1 MAGDIDCTG
10 KKLQNVLGKSP
21 VLGNKIGFQ
30 IFEIVDQ
37 LGENGGNFM
46 YLFPENIIFGH
57 RILANIWYWD
67 VLEFLLVTINQKLTI
82 NANLLLPQVAINCS
96 LSLVCPQYWR
106 FVSTRITT

>member
-1 MAGDIDCTG
+1 MQRPVHPDYPKSYSGWPAIWIVLG

-37 LGENGGNFM
+37 LGENRGNFM
-46 YLFPENIIFGH
+46 YLFPENMIFGH

-67 VLEFLLVTINQKLTI
+67 VLEFEKMLAFSLLSIKS
-82 NANLLLPQVAINCS
+82 LL
-96 LSLVCPQYWR
+96 
-106 FVSTRITT
+106 